1 MFTGAFSLTMRFM
14 FHRLLLLAFIALL
27 LLSFPAAGSY
37 ACLGSIFA
45 DVYTAFAPLYAL
57 HDSYANYLFT
67 GSEVTVPS
75 GLDEACEELSQHLGK
90 LHMGLIIQS
99 DSQRVEVL
107 AHLADL
113 QGNVASFCA
122 TQQEQIAAIAAME
135 ENDLTLFSQASERGL
150 FAEIKELRTLL
161 DEVFTLTLENL
172 TEERDQWMFNAAFVI
187 RTLINQEE
195 IEQINLSL
203 EQILLGSEETPAPP
217 EDLPEEVLQGL
228 HALVFFSGRKLTPQ
242 EQEEVVTLAR
252 TIYAYLVE
260 ESQKRCLN

>member
-37 ACLGSIFA
+37 ARLGSIFA

-67 GSEVTVPS
+67 GSEVIVPS

-90 LHMGLIIQS
+90 LHMGLIIQT
-99 DSQRVEVL
+99 DSQRVEAVTY
-107 AHLADL
+107 LADL
-113 QGNVASFCA
+113 QGSVASFCA
-122 TQQEQIAAIAAME
+122 THQEQIVAIAAME

-172 TEERDQWMFNAAFVI
+172 TEERDQWMFKAAFVI

-195 IEQINLSL
+195 IEQINVSL

-217 EDLPEEVLQGL
+217 EDLPKEVLQGL
-228 HALVFFSGRKLTPQ
+228 HALVSFSGRKLTPQ
-242 EQEEVVTLAR
+242 EQEEVVTLTRA
-252 TIYAYLVE
+252 IYAYLVE

>member
-1 MFTGAFSLTMRFM
+1 MRFM
-14 FHRLLLLAFIALL
+14 LHRLLLLAFIALL

-37 ACLGSIFA
+37 ARLGSIFA

-57 HDSYANYLFT
+57 HNSYANYLFI
-67 GSEVTVPS
+67 GSEVIVPS
-75 GLDEACEELSQHLGK
+75 GLDKACEELSQLGK

-122 TQQEQIAAIAAME
+122 THQEQIAAITAME
-135 ENDLTLFSQASERGL
+135 ENDLTLFSQVSERGL

-228 HALVFFSGRKLTPQ
+228 HALVSFSGRKLTPQ